1 MPDAVQPGQQ
11 GHDNIPACQADLLVP
26 LFPRAI
32 EANRGLMEQ
41 GCLVPCTGGSIF
53 IKRVYLE
60 QLVLFYTGP
69 VRWNLPFANP
79 GLHAPCSKDPE
90 GTNEYFNRHPGL

>member
-60 QLVLFYTGP
+60 QLVLYWSRKLEFTFRQP
-69 VRWNLPFANP
+69 RFART
-79 GLHAPCSKDPE
+79 LLE
-90 GTNEYFNRHPGL
+90 GS

>member
-60 QLVLFYTGP
+60 QLVLYWSRKLEFTFCKP
-69 VRWNLPFANP
+69 RFART
-79 GLHAPCSKDPE
+79 LLE
-90 GTNEYFNRHPGL
+90 GS